1 LIRAFAR
8 PLVLRYTT
16 RLMFKF
22 LIFDLDETLYPRD
35 AGLMQA
41 IGARINRYLIERL
54 KLSEEDAQTLRQR
67 YFQQYGTALRGL
79 IVERPNTNTED
90 YLEFVHD
97 IPLTKYI
104 GPNPALNEMLRS
116 IDLPKVIFT
125 NAMIEHAQKVLAILG
140 IADRFSRLIDIRAI
154 DFISKP
160 DRRAYEKMLALIDA
174 QPDEC
179 ILVEDSARNLLP
191 AKALGLKTILVDSSE
206 CDEVDY
212 CVKDILGVKDAVEK
226 CIMHNS

>member
-1 LIRAFAR
+1 MLK
-8 PLVLRYTT
+8 Y
-16 RLMFKF
+16 
-22 LIFDLDETLYPRD
+22 LIFDLDETLYPRN
-35 AGLMQA
+35 AGLMQE
-41 IGARINRYLIERL
+41 IGVRINRYLIDHL
-54 KLSEEDAQTLRQR
+54 QLSEADAVLLRQR

-79 IVERPNTNTED
+79 IVERSDANPED
-90 YLEFVHD
+90 YLRFVHD
-97 IPLTKYI
+97 IPLAKYI
-104 GPNPALNEMLRS
+104 GPNPALNAMLRS

-125 NAMIEHAQKVLAILG
+125 NATMEHAQKVLDILG
-140 IADRFSRLIDIRAI
+140 ISDCFSHLIDIRAI

-174 QPDEC
+174 RPDEC

-212 CVKDILGVKDAVEK
+212 CVKDILGVKEAVTQL
-226 CIMHNS
+226 MA